1 VADLISSIDQLRSD
15 LAYERARRCDTEAK
29 LVSCRRS
36 QARML
41 DELGDTREALRRLID
56 AAELAVA
63 VPTVANGQLEIA
75 IAFARR
81 ALP

>member
-1 VADLISSIDQLRSD
+1 VADLEQHLDQARSD
-15 LAYERARRCDTEAK
+15 LAWERARRCDTEAK

-41 DELGDTREALRRLID
+41 DELEHTRAALRRLID